1 MASSVI
7 QGLTK
12 EDLESM
18 SRIIDMYVTIKASHK
33 MIPKGVVD
41 LLGFLNSDNSL
52 KFNLGKAFLEE
63 LINARYFDRVLYLP
77 QRDGRPKYILAD
89 GYSFTPEEES
99 YIRNLPYEHWENSAG
114 KIIKYKPGKMKM
126 PNLGG
131 ALMFSDDAD
140 KFISGEE
147 RRSWYS
153 YTNLDTKDY
162 EFKFCEDNIKYCIL
176 SDDFSYFREN
186 DGNKSWSSGDEE
198 TSYLVKAILAIALI
212 LGKEPLSFKSN
223 NHTKMVELLRYL
235 WNSGMLKNPGQWVFD
250 K

>member
-63 LINARYFDRVLYLP
+63 LIDARYFDRVLYLP

-89 GYSFTPEEES
+89 GGS
-99 YIRNLPYEHWENSAG
+99 LW
-114 KIIKYKPGKMKM
+114 KLQLIILTG
-126 PNLGG
+126 
-131 ALMFSDDAD
+131 
-140 KFISGEE
+140 
-147 RRSWYS
+147 
-153 YTNLDTKDY
+153 
-162 EFKFCEDNIKYCIL
+162 
-176 SDDFSYFREN
+176 
-186 DGNKSWSSGDEE
+186 
-198 TSYLVKAILAIALI
+198 
-212 LGKEPLSFKSN
+212 
-223 NHTKMVELLRYL
+223 
-235 WNSGMLKNPGQWVFD
+235 
-250 K
+250 